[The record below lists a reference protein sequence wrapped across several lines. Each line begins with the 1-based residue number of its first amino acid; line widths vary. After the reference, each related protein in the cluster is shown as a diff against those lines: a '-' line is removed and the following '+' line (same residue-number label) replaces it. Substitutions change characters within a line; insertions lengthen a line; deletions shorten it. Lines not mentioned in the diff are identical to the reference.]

1 MADKIINVRIQQ
13 RYDTEANWKAKDP
26 VLLKGEIVYTSDGT
40 NMGKYKVGNGTSKWS
55 ALPYAKADLSKG
67 DVTTAL
73 GYTPPTSNTWRG
85 IQNNLTSDSTTDS
98 LSAAQGKVLKTL
110 VDGKSANNH
119 NHDSVYSK
127 LGHTHSYLPL
137 SGGTMTGTISSS
149 LVTNTHIAGNKGT
162 AIINSTA
169 SGTGYTM
176 LAKMNSKNGV
186 WTFGNYLTE
195 FMLYYTANTTVSAG
209 TNAPTYGVR
218 LLDESGNSKFPGTV
232 TANSFSGPLS
242 GNASTSTVATKLGR
256 GGDTST
262 PMVFNWSGK
271 DGQPTWLWG
280 GSDGTNMYVYNPSNF
295 SVKYATSAGSATN
308 ATYLNIVATN
318 EIRFN
323 KPSRTKKESLWFGY
337 AWSDGSKSDLISTYC
352 FGNGNGGYAQI
363 TASQFNGPLN
373 GNASTASSAAKW
385 ATARTLTLTGSVT
398 GSVSIDGSG
407 NVSFATTTNHTHN
420 QYYDSGI
427 SRAANTV
434 LAAPNGNNGSASFRK
449 LVAADIPSLSYL
461 PLSGGTMTGNIGIP
475 SGKSNIDGSVPY
487 AGSENNTLAISGF
500 SNYKTYL
507 GSFVNSANNAW
518 YNAISVRHRNGNGD
532 GSSYGMI
539 LYSTLTTSGSLLWNK
554 QTGASSWQ
562 GERTIIDSAN
572 YNSYA
577 PTKTGGGA
585 SGTWSI
591 SVSGNAATATKL
603 ATARSITLGGL
614 SSGSASFDGSGNI
627 TIDNWGYGCKKYVT
641 QSSTSAPYFRIAY
654 CEDKYN
660 YSDRSMIFVIDSGY
674 NGGGFGIVKVA
685 FRNND
690 ISKEGQSNCELKWL
704 VRQGFSANQ
713 LFVKGNAPAGE
724 SQYAD
729 LYFKATTTYQA
740 ISITVLSMGNRGS
753 KIRVWTFE
761 EGNTRANPDIRKYT
775 YTVEGSDAGTANYA
789 NSAGAVAWGN
799 ISGKPSTFTP
809 ASHTHSY
816 AGAASSGGSATSAV
830 KLDTGTAGSSTQPV
844 YFTGGK
850 PVACTYT
857 LGKSVPSNAVFTD
870 TNTWRPLG
878 TTANT
883 ACAGNDSR
891 LSNARPASDVYSW
904 AKAST
909 KPSYSW
915 SEITGKPGTFTPSS
929 HTHNYLTLYGGRPA
943 NINFSTS
950 TNGTGAM
957 FHFVATSSTTTGKS
971 PKDANILQMN
981 WDNNGGW
988 DTQLAISPSDTPSAY
1003 IRSQN
1008 NGTWGKW
1015 LTLLDSSNYTSYT
1028 VTKTG
1033 SGASGTWGISIT
1045 GSSASCTGKAAT
1057 AGVADSANAVAWAN
1071 VSGKPSS
1078 YTPSSHTHNYA
1089 GSSSA
1094 GGAANS
1100 SYKLSNVGQITTV
1113 DALNNFNEASIFKY
1127 ATMAALDGL
1136 DGLSKNDGI
1145 ILSAPWSSANYGH
1158 QIFLDDNGYTIAHR
1172 YRNNGTWSSWK
1183 KLIDSSN
1190 IGSQSVNY
1198 ATSAGSVPWSGVSGK
1213 PSSLPAS
1220 DVYSWAKAST
1230 KPSYS
1235 WNEIGSKPST
1245 FTPSN
1250 HTHSYL
1256 PLSGGTMTGQIKRD
1270 SCGGSWISARTNAP
1284 LVGSGSTSGG
1294 WNPIVAQKTKN
1305 GSWSIGNLNG
1315 NEHLSFSYT
1324 TDADYNN
1331 GKNVATTINL
1341 PPTSGTLCLTNH
1353 THPYLP
1359 TTGGT
1364 LNNGSTQ
1371 CPLIITGAA
1380 NNESSI
1386 TFKYKTQTS
1395 GGHWVVG
1402 QGAGT
1407 ANIDT
1412 FAFYKN
1418 GAGTLATLMAD
1429 GQFRFSKLTLSGYQP
1444 KEYSAV
1450 GGVGAIANDYTIR
1463 FRGGTDGYFI
1473 TKGPSSLN
1481 FGWDTDTSVVGDG
1494 SGSWGYTFR
1503 MQMKYC
1509 YCDVGFRSSGI
1520 YHTTISGSSNL
1531 NISSDGTIKRVS
1543 SAAKYKLDIQN
1554 INKPDTYAY
1563 NLLNL
1568 NPKQWFDKGE
1578 TERYAKY
1585 LTAQY
1590 SGEKLRDE
1598 EESELL
1604 DGSINPYYGLIAED
1618 VKAAG
1623 LDEFCIYGKADKNGK
1638 KELEGIQYDRIP
1650 ILTIPILRDLVT
1662 CMQKILPSVEKNIS
1676 DSTLLSE
1683 VKEIE
1688 SRFNSFNPQ
1697 NIVNKQYVN

>member
-40 NMGKYKVGNGTSKWS
+40 NIGKYKVGNGTSKWS

-98 LSAAQGKVLKTL
+98 LSAAQGKVLKGL
-110 VDGKSANNH
+110 VDGKAASSH

-137 SGGTMTGTISSS
+137 SGGDMTGSISSS
-149 LVTNTHIAGNKGT
+149 LVTNTHLAGNKGT

-256 GGDTST
+256 GGDTSA

-271 DGQPTWLWG
+271 DGQPSWLWG

-352 FGNGNGGYAQI
+352 FGNGNGGYAHI

-385 ATARTLTLTGSVT
+385 TTARTFTLTGSVT

-407 NVSFATTTNHTHN
+407 NVSLATTTNHTHDLSTMIN
-420 QYYDSGI
+420 NLSTGSSDPVDTDYYIAQWAGGGSSTTSYHRRPHSALWNYIKSKANSVYQPKG
-427 SRAANTV
+427 SYAASSHTHDDRYYTESEINTK
-434 LAAPNGNNGSASFRK
+434 LASKSDTSHTHNYVVGS
-449 LVAADIPSLSYL
+449 Y
-461 PLSGGTMTGNIGIP
+461 TGNGGQQKP
-475 SGKSNIDGSVPY
+475 NYFGTNKVGFLMM
-487 AGSENNTLAISGF
+487 NTTVNGD
-500 SNYKTYL
+500 SNYKDWIIMDCYGGNDVGGSVAL
-507 GSFVNSANNAW
+507 GVNRQKLAAYIMRSAAE
-518 YNAISVRHRNGNGD
+518 R
-532 GSSYGMI
+532 
-539 LYSTLTTSGSLLWNK
+539 
-554 QTGASSWQ
+554 SSWA
-562 GERTIIDSAN
+562 ESAELLHTLN
-572 YNSYA
+572 YTSYTV
-577 PTKTGGGA
+577 TKTGSGA
-585 SGTWSI
+585 SGTWGI
-591 SVSGNAATATKL
+591 N
-603 ATARSITLGGL
+603 IT
-614 SSGSASFDGSGNI
+614 GSAGS
-627 TIDNWGYGCKKYVT
+627 
-641 QSSTSAPYFRIAY
+641 
-654 CEDKYN
+654 
-660 YSDRSMIFVIDSGY
+660 
-674 NGGGFGIVKVA
+674 
-685 FRNND
+685 
-690 ISKEGQSNCELKWL
+690 
-704 VRQGFSANQ
+704 
-713 LFVKGNAPAGE
+713 
-724 SQYAD
+724 
-729 LYFKATTTYQA
+729 
-740 ISITVLSMGNRGS
+740 
-753 KIRVWTFE
+753 
-761 EGNTRANPDIRKYT
+761 
-775 YTVEGSDAGTANYA
+775 
-789 NSAGAVAWGN
+789 VAWGN
-799 ISGKPSTFTP
+799 VSGRPS
-809 ASHTHSY
+809 S
-816 AGAASSGGSATSAV
+816 
-830 KLDTGTAGSSTQPV
+830 L
-844 YFTGGK
+844 
-850 PVACTYT
+850 
-857 LGKSVPSNAVFTD
+857 
-870 TNTWRPLG
+870 
-878 TTANT
+878 
-883 ACAGNDSR
+883 
-891 LSNARPASDVYSW
+891 PASDVPAW

-915 SEITGKPGTFTPSS
+915 SEIGSKPSTFTPSS
-929 HTHNYLTLYGGRPA
+929 HNHSYLTLYGGRPA

-957 FHFVATSSTTTGKS
+957 FHFVATSSTKTGKPPEDS
-971 PKDANILQMN
+971 NILQMN

-988 DTQLAISPSDTPSAY
+988 DTQFAISPSNKPSAY

-1008 NGTWGKW
+1008 SGSWGEW

-1033 SGASGTWGISIT
+1033 SGASGTWGINVT
-1045 GSSASCTGKAAT
+1045 G
-1057 AGVADSANAVAWAN
+1057 
-1071 VSGKPSS
+1071 
-1078 YTPSSHTHNYA
+1078 
-1089 GSSSA
+1089 
-1094 GGAANS
+1094 
-1100 SYKLSNVGQITTV
+1100 
-1113 DALNNFNEASIFKY
+1113 
-1127 ATMAALDGL
+1127 
-1136 DGLSKNDGI
+1136 
-1145 ILSAPWSSANYGH
+1145 
-1158 QIFLDDNGYTIAHR
+1158 
-1172 YRNNGTWSSWK
+1172 
-1183 KLIDSSN
+1183 
-1190 IGSQSVNY
+1190 
-1198 ATSAGSVPWSGVSGK
+1198 SAGSVAWGNVSGRPSSMPASDVYSWAK
-1213 PSSLPAS
+1213 ASSKPSYSWSEISGRPSSLPAS
-1220 DVYSWAKAST
+1220 DVYAWAKAST

-1235 WNEIGSKPST
+1235 WNEIGSKPTT
-1245 FTPSN
+1245 FTPAT

-1429 GQFRFSKLTLSGYQP
+1429 GQFRFNKLTLSGYQQ
-1444 KEYSAV
+1444 KEYTAV

-1520 YHTTISGSSNL
+1520 YHSTISGSSNL

-1638 KELEGIQYDRIP
+1638 KELEGIQYDRLP

-1676 DSTLLSE
+1676 DPTLLSE

-1697 NIVNKQYVN
+1697 NIVNKQYAN

>member
-40 NMGKYKVGNGTSKWS
+40 NIGKYKVGNGTSKWS

-85 IQNNLTSDSTTDS
+85 IQNNLTSDSTSDSLSAAQGKVLKGLVDGKAPTSHNHTIAQITNLQTTLDGKANTHSHPYLPTAGGTMNGTAYISWADSGNFGIANKDVTFPVSRGGLSWVGQSDAIYLHAVETGSDNLELYLKFTDDNSNGLSIRNASDKQTARISAGGTISATSFIGPLSGNASTATALTSSAGSTTQPIYFSGGKPVACTYTLGKSVPSNAVFTDTNTWRGIQNNLTSDSTSDS

-110 VDGKSANNH
+110 VDGKSASNH

-137 SGGTMTGTISSS
+137 SGGDMTGTISSS

-186 WTFGNYLTE
+186 WAFGSWNSE
-195 FMLYYTANTTVSAG
+195 FDLFYTSKDIIAAG
-209 TNAPTYGVR
+209 KNSYTKYVK
-218 LLDESGNSKFPGTV
+218 LLDESGNSSFPGTV
-232 TANSFSGPLS
+232 SASAFSGPLS
-242 GNASTSTVATKLGR
+242 GNASSASSV
-256 GGDTST
+256 
-262 PMVFNWSGK
+262 PWSGVS
-271 DGQPTWLWG
+271 G
-280 GSDGTNMYVYNPSNF
+280 
-295 SVKYATSAGSATN
+295 
-308 ATYLNIVATN
+308 
-318 EIRFN
+318 
-323 KPSRTKKESLWFGY
+323 KPSSY
-337 AWSDGSKSDLISTYC
+337 
-352 FGNGNGGYAQI
+352 
-363 TASQFNGPLN
+363 PP
-373 GNASTASSAAKW
+373 SS
-385 ATARTLTLTGSVT
+385 
-398 GSVSIDGSG
+398 
-407 NVSFATTTNHTHN
+407 HTH
-420 QYYDSGI
+420 
-427 SRAANTV
+427 
-434 LAAPNGNNGSASFRK
+434 
-449 LVAADIPSLSYL
+449 SYL
-461 PLSGGTMTGNIGIP
+461 PLSGG
-475 SGKSNIDGSVPY
+475 SLS
-487 AGSENNTLAISGF
+487 
-500 SNYKTYL
+500 
-507 GSFVNSANNAW
+507 GSFHSKPTASGSYNENIRIHPSPSNWTSIVMCGDDNTGDSGTSAKTWGIFTHNGVFG
-518 YNAISVRHRNGNGD
+518 ISKNGNGD
-532 GSSYGMI
+532 
-539 LYSTLTTSGSLLWNK
+539 STLGAASLKCDANNIWYAN
-554 QTGASSWQ
+554 GN
-562 GERTIIDSAN
+562 TILHSAN

-614 SSGSASFDGSGNI
+614 SSGSANFDGSGNI
-627 TIDNWGYGCKKYVT
+627 IINDWGYGCKKYIT
-641 QSSTSAPYFRIAY
+641 QGNMKTPYFRIAY
-654 CEDKYN
+654 TETASSYD
-660 YSDRSMIFVIDSGY
+660 DRSVLFVIDSGAI
-674 NGGGFGIVKVA
+674 GGGFGIVRVILRSDSIA
-685 FRNND
+685 NANG
-690 ISKEGQSNCELKWL
+690 SYCEVKWL
-704 VRQGFSANQ
+704 VRNGFSANQ
-713 LFVKGNAPAGE
+713 LFIKGYAPANGT
-724 SQYAD
+724 QYAD
-729 LYFKATTTYQA
+729 LYFKASGTYNGIA
-740 ISITVLSMGNRGS
+740 VTVLSSGGRGDKS
-753 KIRVWTFE
+753 RKWTFE
-761 EGNTRANPDIRKYT
+761 EGAARANPDIRTYSYT
-775 YTVEGSDAGTANYA
+775 KEGVDAGTTNYS
-789 NSAGAVAWGN
+789 NSAGVASKLNNITADWSGQISSTSWFTAFSPSVDGQLRAISPANVKTVLGINNVNNTADADKSVKYATTAGSVAWGN
-799 ISGKPSTFTP
+799 VSGKPSTYTP
-809 ASHTHSY
+809 SSHTHTKSQITDFP
-816 AGAASSGGSATSAV
+816 TS
-830 KLDTGTAGSSTQPV
+830 L
-844 YFTGGK
+844 
-850 PVACTYT
+850 
-857 LGKSVPSNAVFTD
+857 
-870 TNTWRPLG
+870 
-878 TTANT
+878 
-883 ACAGNDSR
+883 
-891 LSNARPASDVYSW
+891 PASDVYSW
-904 AKAST
+904 AKASS

-929 HTHNYLTLYGGRPA
+929 DSNYYVRVYNSKNVNNNSSLTFNDLAKQHAAVGMIYAATDNPYGA
-943 NINFSTS
+943 AKWVHAISLAWSNNTNTS
-950 TNGTGAM
+950 WVSQIGLGVNDGTGMWYRTKQGTIVGA
-957 FHFVATSSTTTGKS
+957 
-971 PKDANILQMN
+971 
-981 WDNNGGW
+981 GW
-988 DTQLAISPSDTPSAY
+988 T
-1003 IRSQN
+1003 RV
-1008 NGTWGKW
+1008 
-1015 LTLLDSSNYTSYT
+1015 LDSSNYTSYT
-1028 VTKTG
+1028 VTKSG
-1033 SGASGTWGISIT
+1033 SGASGTWGINVT
-1045 GSSASCTGKAAT
+1045 GS
-1057 AGVADSANAVAWAN
+1057 AGSVAWGN

-1078 YTPSSHTHNYA
+1078 FTPSSHTHNYA

-1145 ILSAPWSSANYGH
+1145 ILSAPWSSVNYGH

-1183 KLIDSSN
+1183 TLIDSSN

-1198 ATSAGSVPWSGVSGK
+1198 ASSASSVPWSGVTGK
-1213 PSSLPAS
+1213 PTSLPAS

-1235 WNEIGSKPST
+1235 WDEIGNKPSYLL
-1245 FTPSN
+1245 SN
-1250 HTHSYL
+1250 
-1256 PLSGGTMTGQIKRD
+1256 QIKRGAN
-1270 SCGGSWISARTNAP
+1270 GGAWISARDNA
-1284 LVGSGSTSGG
+1284 LVIGSGSSKDG
-1294 WNPIVAQKTKN
+1294 WNPVVAQKTAN

-1324 TDADYNN
+1324 TDTDYNN

-1386 TFKYKTQTS
+1386 TYKYKGQNS

-1429 GQFRFSKLTLSGYQP
+1429 GQFRFNKLTLSGYQP

-1450 GGVGAIANDYTIR
+1450 GGIGAIANDYTIR

-1520 YHTTISGSSNL
+1520 YNSTISGSSNL

-1623 LDEFCIYGKADKNGK
+1623 LDEFCIYGKADENGK
-1638 KELEGIQYDRIP
+1638 KELEGIQYDRLP

-1676 DSTLLSE
+1676 DPTLLSE

-1697 NIVNKQYVN
+1697 NIVNKQYAN